1 MTNLG
6 NEKSPNRV
14 HRNIVPIVPVPPM
27 KSTQTIEHQSLRGR
41 NNKNSIVPHI
51 VYYEKTEKLGL
62 PPTGKI
68 GVFRRWLGIY
78 SKEEREVLDYA
89 RKLKKTTMQIAR
101 GQLTL
106 LSRPKWMR
114 HEDWRE
120 VRKLQNKLERR
131 RRK

>member
-1 MTNLG
+1 MKNLLFTTG
-6 NEKSPNRV
+6 Q
-14 HRNIVPIVPVPPM
+14 ILFIM
-27 KSTQTIEHQSLRGR
+27 K
-41 NNKNSIVPHI
+41 
-51 VYYEKTEKLGL
+51 KTEKLGL

-106 LSRPKWMR
+106 LSRPEWMR
-114 HEDWRE
+114 HEDWVE